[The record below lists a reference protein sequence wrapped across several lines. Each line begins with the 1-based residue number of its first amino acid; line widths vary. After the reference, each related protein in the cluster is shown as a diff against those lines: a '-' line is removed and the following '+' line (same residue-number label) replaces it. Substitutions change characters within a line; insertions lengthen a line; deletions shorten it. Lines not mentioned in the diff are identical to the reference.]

1 MNYVKGKNELKNWV
15 VSESSF
21 NINHLGKCEA
31 IMCLG
36 NGYMGVRSSTEE
48 KYLKETRDHFV
59 SGTFNKFDENEVTEL
74 PNIGDFTALEILL
87 NGDRL
92 DLEKGEVKNYSRDLN
107 LKTGLIT
114 REFNWTFKG
123 VEYHFVS
130 RRFVSLKD
138 LNLMAIEV
146 AITPIN
152 SDAKISISSG
162 INGQVSNS
170 GAQHFHEGEKRIYNK
185 KFVEMISTTTTSK
198 IDFIQ
203 MTTHKIKLA
212 SKELHINPELNM
224 DRRKVSVIYDVDV
237 KAGVEFKIE
246 KLCSVNTTRD
256 LVHID
261 RDLKEIRTYALN
273 QLENFEKVGFDTLL
287 EASKVEWNKKWDAID
302 IKIDSAVEFDQLS
315 IRFAQYHLIAMTP
328 AHDSR
333 MGVGAKGLS
342 GEGYKGHSF
351 WDTELFLMPF
361 FSYTMPEVA
370 KSLAKY
376 RFETLNGAR
385 KKATDNGYTGAM
397 FPWESA
403 WKDDGEVTPVWGAV
417 DIITGKATKIQSG
430 FIEQHITCDVA
441 YALWQYYMVTKD
453 EEFMENYGF
462 EILFDTAI
470 FWASRLEWNSEK
482 NEYHINNVIGPD
494 EYKEHINNNAFTNYM
509 AHWNLNLAIEYYSKI
524 KSEKPAVFNTLN
536 EKLDLDSNLKVW
548 KDKSEKIY
556 LPVPRKED
564 SVIPQDDTYLTKEII
579 DLTKYKNQ
587 EHVGSLFKDYSLD
600 QVNNIQVSKQADIM
614 VLFYLLENK
623 FSTDVKKANW
633 NYYEPKTLHDSSLS
647 LSTHCVLA
655 SDMNDKD
662 MAYDLFRRASEIDL
676 GPNMK
681 TSDHGIHAASLGG
694 IWQCIVN
701 GFSGVRMLGGELRID
716 PKLPENWNEVSF
728 PLNWHGVNLKVT
740 VDKEVLTVVRNSNSD
755 VEVKFTVHGNEYILD
770 KKIEIKY

>member
-21 NINHLGKCEA
+21 NTNHLGKCEA

-536 EKLDLDSNLKVW
+536 EKLNLDSNLKVW

-740 VDKEVLTVVRNSNSD
+740 VDKEVLTVVRNSDLD
-755 VEVKFTVHGNEYILD
+755 VKVKFTVHGNEYILD

>member
-1 MNYVKGKNELKNWV
+1 
-15 VSESSF
+15 
-21 NINHLGKCEA
+21 
-31 IMCLG
+31 
-36 NGYMGVRSSTEE
+36 
-48 KYLKETRDHFV
+48 LKETRDHFV

-740 VDKEVLTVVRNSNSD
+740 VDKEVLTVVRNSDSD

>member
-21 NINHLGKCEA
+21 NTNHLGKCEA

-740 VDKEVLTVVRNSNSD
+740 VDKEVLTVVRNSDSD